1 MDHMTYFSMIAL
13 QVLSSNVQERESEL
27 TSVMS
32 GLDEPGQLPALL
44 FESTLDEEIDFLS
57 LSLTE
62 ATNASESIL
71 PAELYIRI
79 MENLDGKS
87 LLTCMLV

>member
-1 MDHMTYFSMIAL
+1 
-13 QVLSSNVQERESEL
+13 
-27 TSVMS
+27 MS

-44 FESTLDEEIDFLS
+44 FESTLDEEIDFFS

>member
-1 MDHMTYFSMIAL
+1 
-13 QVLSSNVQERESEL
+13 
-27 TSVMS
+27 MS
-32 GLDEPGQLPALL
+32 GLDGQPCGQLPTLL
-44 FESTLDEEIDFLS
+44 FESTLHEEIDFLS

>member
-1 MDHMTYFSMIAL
+1 MGHMTCFIISMIAL
-13 QVLSSNVQERESEL
+13 VQERESEL

-32 GLDEPGQLPALL
+32 GLDEPGQPCGQLPALF
-44 FESTLDEEIDFLS
+44 FESILDEEIDFLS